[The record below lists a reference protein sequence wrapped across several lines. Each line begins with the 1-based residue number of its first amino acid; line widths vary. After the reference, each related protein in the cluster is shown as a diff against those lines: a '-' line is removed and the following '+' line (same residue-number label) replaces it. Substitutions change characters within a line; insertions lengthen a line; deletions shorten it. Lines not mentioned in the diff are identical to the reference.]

1 MFSFQGAFTGEGSLA
16 PADVRFCGKNASHWS
31 VLVRKLGLSAVEGR
45 VFVTGSKTLPPC
57 LLARGASEM
66 VSGRWLGR

>member
-57 LLARGASEM
+57 LLVSGVSEM
-66 VSGRWLGR
+66 GSVGDG

>member
-45 VFVTGSKTLPPC
+45 VFVTGSKTLPLC
-57 LLARGASEM
+57 LLVSGASEM
-66 VSGRWLGR
+66 GSVGDG